1 MRGSVRVWGYGAR
14 DMPHWI
20 ALFAIVV
27 AAWMAVAVVGGW
39 LIGRGLGL
47 LERRDDE
54 SDGAEDARSRDEG
67 DLRRA
72 A

>member
-1 MRGSVRVWGYGAR
+1 
-14 DMPHWI
+14 MPHWI

-47 LERRDDE
+47 LERTGDDE
-54 SDGAEDARSRDEG
+54 AGRAEHAGPRDE
-67 DLRRA
+67 DEVRRA

>member
-1 MRGSVRVWGYGAR
+1 
-14 DMPHWI
+14 MPHWI

-27 AAWMAVAVVGGW
+27 AAWMVVAVVGGW

-47 LERRDDE
+47 LERRDHVLDNRPK
-54 SDGAEDARSRDEG
+54 DMRSHDDD